1 MVLVAPPAPTLHP
14 ELEWP
19 SGEIDWP
26 SDGGSGGGWGGHDGG
41 SGGGGGWWNEEPDEW
56 ETDADAPRQHSRTR
70 RVLSLFT
77 VAVLA
82 LASVGGFIL
91 LLMGVGAGAPL
102 SARVL
107 SVESVGNAKKAPS
120 ARVSFKV
127 TNTARQSSGARCL
140 LSVFSGVT
148 ELGSTTVFA
157 EEPIDVGL
165 TQRATVVVSLDRA
178 ATALRATV
186 SCQQA
191 SVVTSK

>member
-1 MVLVAPPAPTLHP
+1 MVLVAPPAPTLPP
-14 ELEWP
+14 ELERP
-19 SGEIDWP
+19 SEQVDWP

-56 ETDADAPRQHSRTR
+56 ETDADTPYQHSRTR

-77 VAVLA
+77 VLVLA
-82 LASVGGFIL
+82 LASVGGFLL
-91 LLMGVGAGAPL
+91 LLMGSGSGAVL

-107 SVESVGNAKKAPS
+107 SVESVGSGQAPS
-120 ARVSFKV
+120 ARVNFQV

-157 EEPIDVGL
+157 EEPIDVGI
-165 TQRATVVVSLDRA
+165 TQHATVLVTLDRA
-178 ATALRATV
+178 ATALSATV
-186 SCQQA
+186 TCQQA
-191 SVVTSK
+191 SVVTAK